1 MISRILDEVIPDVLV
16 ILIDVLHT
24 VGPALDVGALL
35 FTVPATLSAEEDD
48 QGGEEPDVTKESQGK
63 LDRPDDR

>member
-1 MISRILDEVIPDVLV
+1 MV

-24 VGPALDVGALL
+24 VGPALDVGVLL

-48 QGGEEPDVTKESQGK
+48 QGGEEPDVTQESHGK
-63 LDRPDDR
+63 LDRTEDI